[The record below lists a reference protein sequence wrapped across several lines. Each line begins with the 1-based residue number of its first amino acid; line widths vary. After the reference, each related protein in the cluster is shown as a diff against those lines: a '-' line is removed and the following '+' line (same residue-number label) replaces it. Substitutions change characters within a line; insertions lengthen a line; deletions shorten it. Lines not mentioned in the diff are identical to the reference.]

1 MPGHHVAD
9 ASDAAVG
16 VANHGEPFEC
26 EGRPGAIPQE
36 MLERL
41 KIARHVA
48 VEERDPHTRVDRKPT
63 VLPGEHVGR
72 GMRIEKPLAPEPTDH
87 AAADP
92 FGERCKVALG
102 ERPCRQ
108 ERRRPVGAVRSRQ
121 EDAVGDG
128 RVEMGVAIEA
138 GAEAVEKGDGAEPWA
153 GG

>member
-1 MPGHHVAD
+1 MPGQHVAD

-63 VLPGEHVGR
+63 TA
-72 GMRIEKPLAPEPTDH
+72 I
-87 AAADP
+87 
-92 FGERCKVALG
+92 
-102 ERPCRQ
+102 
-108 ERRRPVGAVRSRQ
+108 SRF
-121 EDAVGDG
+121 EGLRMLVSAT
-128 RVEMGVAIEA
+128 
-138 GAEAVEKGDGAEPWA
+138 
-153 GG
+153 